1 MAVHLKKGDTI
12 RCSDPDDL
20 IKVMTD
26 LQEAG
31 VWTDFLYEKDGVKGY
46 WLIVT
51 KIEKEK

>member
-1 MAVHLKKGDTI
+1 MKNNLKKGETI
-12 RCSDPDDL
+12 GCSDPDDL

-31 VWTDFLYEKDGVKGY
+31 VLTDFLYEKDGVKGY

-51 KIEKEK
+51 KIEKGK